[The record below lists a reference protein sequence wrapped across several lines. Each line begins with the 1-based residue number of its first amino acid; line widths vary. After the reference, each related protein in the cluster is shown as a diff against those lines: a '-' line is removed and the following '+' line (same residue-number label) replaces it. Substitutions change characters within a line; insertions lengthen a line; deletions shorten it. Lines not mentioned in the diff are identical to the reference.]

1 MRRRDVILGIG
12 GWAGALAAG
21 PADAVPAAK
30 AKTAPAKPKP
40 IVAID
45 AGHGGRD
52 PGTIGINGTYEKDIT
67 VAVARDLARRLDA
80 SGRYQA
86 LLTRRDDSFIALPE
100 RVRLARAGRAALFV
114 SLHAD
119 SEPNPHQ
126 RGFSVY
132 TLADH
137 ASDAMAAALA
147 QRENA
152 VDRLTGVDLSKHPKA
167 VREILV
173 DLMHREITDKASLM
187 AETVVATLHPPF
199 TALQKPHRQANFA
212 VLRAP
217 DIPSILVEMG
227 FLSNLDD
234 EKQLDRPGYRA
245 KLADRLVLAVDRF
258 FSRAN
263 AA

>member
-1 MRRRDVILGIG
+1 MRRRDFIIG
-12 GWAGALAAG
+12 GLAGAVAAR
-21 PADAVPAAK
+21 PAGAAPAAK
-30 AKTAPAKPKP
+30 AKKASAKPKP

-45 AGHGGRD
+45 AGHGGKD
-52 PGTIGINGTYEKDIT
+52 PGTIGVAGSYEKDIT
-67 VAVARDLARRLDA
+67 VAAARELARRLDA

-86 LLTRRDDSFIALPE
+86 LLTRRDDSFIALAE
-100 RVRLARAGRAALFV
+100 RVQLARDGHAQLLV

-132 TLADH
+132 TLADQ

-147 QRENA
+147 EREND
-152 VDRLTGVDLSKHPKA
+152 VDRLAGVDLSKHPQA
-167 VREILV
+167 VRAILF
-173 DLMHREITDKASLM
+173 DLMHRETANHAARL

-227 FLSNLDD
+227 FLSNREDGTLLN
-234 EKQLDRPGYRA
+234 QTRYRA
-245 KLADRLVLAVDRF
+245 RLAERLVIAVDGF
-258 FSRAN
+258 FGRPRAS
-263 AA
+263 